1 MNTPTAA
8 ALCLFPLCAL
18 AEPPRVL
25 SAVPDIGDLDVDP
38 ALAELRIEFDQD
50 MGAGRSLCGGG
61 PLFPVMKGTP
71 RWETPRIIVVPV
83 NLEPGHEYR
92 FMINCPSAQN
102 FRSKEGQSAEIT
114 QMYFRTA
121 KDAASASPP
130 RTLTPAENSPAI
142 DTFKKAI
149 NESYSYRD
157 LRVKDW
163 DSLFVANE
171 EAMMS
176 ARTPGAFARAAVK
189 VLAPARDIHAKV
201 WVNDASLPT
210 FRANAR
216 RNVSLQFIE
225 NSVPGFV
232 RKNENVAVGKYD
244 DGIGY
249 LQILTWPG
257 ENDAPAV
264 SIEPALSSIDDLMA
278 CKAIIIDVRANG
290 GGAEPAAKRVAA
302 RFVEKP
308 ATYSQSQY
316 RDRESPTGFTQPVA
330 RVVKPDTS
338 KPRFTGRV
346 VVLIG
351 PACASS
357 NESFIAM
364 MKHGTNATLVGEKTL
379 GSSGNPRRADL
390 GNGVQV
396 SLPSWR
402 DLMPDGSLLEGVGIS
417 PDIAAGQ
424 DADFASS
431 DPVLNAALAE
441 IRSGR

>member
-1 MNTPTAA
+1 MNTLTAA
-8 ALCLFPLCAL
+8 ALCLFPLFAF
-18 AEPPRVL
+18 AEPPRVV
-25 SAVPDIGDLDVDP
+25 SAVPDIGDVDVDP
-38 ALAELRIEFDQD
+38 DLAELRIEFDQD

-61 PLFPVMKGTP
+61 PLFPAMKGSP
-71 RWETPRIIVVPV
+71 RWETPRIIVIPV

-92 FMINCPSAQN
+92 FMVNCPSAQN
-102 FRSKEGQSAEIT
+102 FRSKEGLPAEIT

-142 DTFKKAI
+142 DAFKKAI
-149 NESYSYRD
+149 NEGYSYRD

-163 DSLFVANE
+163 DALFAANE

-176 ARTPGAFARAAVK
+176 ARTPGAFARAAVR
-189 VLAPARDIHAKV
+189 VLAPAKDIHAKV

-210 FRANAR
+210 FHANSR
-216 RNVSLQFIE
+216 RNVNLQLVE
-225 NSVPGFV
+225 KTVPGFL
-232 RKNENVAVGKYD
+232 RKNDTVAVGKFED
-244 DGIGY
+244 SIGY

-257 ENDAPAV
+257 ENDSPSV
-264 SIEPALSSIDDLMA
+264 SIEPALSGIDDLMD
-278 CKAIIIDVRANG
+278 CKALIIDVRANG

-308 ATYSQSQY
+308 ATYSLSQY
-316 RDRESPTGFTQPVA
+316 RDRESPSGFTQPIA
-330 RVVKPDTS
+330 RVVKPDPN

-351 PACASS
+351 QACASS

-364 MKHGTNATLVGEKTL
+364 MKHGANATLIGEKTL
-379 GSSGNPRRADL
+379 GSSGNPRRTDL
-390 GNGVQV
+390 GNGVQI

-417 PDIAAGQ
+417 PDVAAGQ
-424 DADFASS
+424 DANFESN
-431 DPVLNAALAE
+431 DPVLDAALAAV
-441 IRSGR
+441 RSGH